1 MGASTA
7 HLHMVPSRADL
18 RSQPSRAGLLGAKPT
33 EGGHE
38 RQRVVIGSERAKV
51 EDREVANLCLPV
63 SFPVLLRPG
72 AALVDWPAHLGE

>member
-18 RSQPSRAGLLGAKPT
+18 HSQPSRAGLLGAKPT

-38 RQRVVIGSERAKV
+38 RQQVVMERAKV
-51 EDREVANLCLPV
+51 EDREAANLCLLL
-63 SFPVLLRPG
+63 SPVLLGPG
-72 AALVDWPAHLGE
+72 AALVDRPAHLGE